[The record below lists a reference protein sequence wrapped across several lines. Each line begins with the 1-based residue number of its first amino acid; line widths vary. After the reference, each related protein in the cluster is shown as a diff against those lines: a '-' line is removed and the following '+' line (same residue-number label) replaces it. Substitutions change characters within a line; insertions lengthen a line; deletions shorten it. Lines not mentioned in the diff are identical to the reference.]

1 MNKYTVYTDGGA
13 TPNPGVGGWGVVIM
27 RDGGRKELCGGE
39 KETTNNR
46 MELTAAITALEAI
59 ETPSEVDLH
68 TDSQYIEKAINEDRL
83 NKWIKD
89 GWRNT
94 SGAVKNADLWKR
106 LIVQLD
112 RHKINFHYVKAHADN
127 EYNNRCDDLV
137 QLGKEKGPGIH
148 PVSDTLG
155 LEERKMKKEVFRGIG
170 TAMITPMTENGVDY
184 AAMERLI
191 ERQIEAGIDALIV
204 CATTGE
210 APTLTD
216 EEHIELIR
224 FSAEKAAGRVPIIAG
239 TGSNYTDHAIEM
251 SKKARDAGA
260 DALLCVTPYYNKC
273 TQRGLVESYT
283 AIADATDLPLIV
295 YNVPGRTG
303 VNIKPETYEK
313 LAEHPNIAGIKEANG
328 DISSVV
334 ETMRRV
340 SGRLSMY
347 SGNDDQIVPIMSMG
361 GVGCISVLSNV
372 VPAETREI
380 ATRFFNGDVKG
391 AAELQMKYK
400 PLIDA
405 LFCEVNP
412 IPAKAAMHLMGLAS
426 DYARLPLTK
435 MEPLNL
441 ERLRKAMRD
450 VGIDV

>member
-1 MNKYTVYTDGGA
+1 
-13 TPNPGVGGWGVVIM
+13 
-27 RDGGRKELCGGE
+27 
-39 KETTNNR
+39 
-46 MELTAAITALEAI
+46 
-59 ETPSEVDLH
+59 
-68 TDSQYIEKAINEDRL
+68 
-83 NKWIKD
+83 
-89 GWRNT
+89 
-94 SGAVKNADLWKR
+94 
-106 LIVQLD
+106 
-112 RHKINFHYVKAHADN
+112 
-127 EYNNRCDDLV
+127 
-137 QLGKEKGPGIH
+137 
-148 PVSDTLG
+148 
-155 LEERKMKKEVFRGIG
+155 MKKEVFRGIG

-361 GVGCISVLSNV
+361 GVGCISVLSNLI
-372 VPAETREI
+372 PAETREI

-435 MEPLNL
+435 MEPINL